1 MSATRNAGWTELLGG
16 ALAHDINNLA
26 LSLSSA
32 QRLIRP
38 DAGEDFKTAEWAA
51 FVQGDVDRL
60 RKLGA
65 RLRALAAAGDSHS
78 SARLDDACAAALA
91 EVDPAGGQVRR
102 AESSPVDARVRGT
115 PLAVSA
121 AIASLLE
128 HARAASPIGAS
139 IELAVRDAS
148 AGSVIVEVAAP
159 GASETGVI
167 DRARLDT
174 LLDTALR
181 DRRGDFSLVLAGAV
195 ADAIGGAVHVASDS
209 QRGLVLELE
218 LVAYLSRTARTASAS
233 LDGS

>member
-1 MSATRNAGWTELLGG
+1 MSATRNAGWTDLLAG

-38 DAGEDFKTAEWAA
+38 GAGESFEAAGWAA
-51 FVQGDVDRL
+51 FVEGDVDRL
-60 RKLGA
+60 RKLGG

-78 SARLDDACAAALA
+78 SARLDDACAAGLA

-102 AESSPVDARVRGT
+102 ADSSPVDARVRGT
-115 PLAVSA
+115 ALAVSA

-128 HARAASPIGAS
+128 HARAASPTGAS
-139 IELAVRDAS
+139 IQLAVRDAS
-148 AGSVIVEVAAP
+148 AGSFIVEIAAP
-159 GASETGVI
+159 EASATGVI
-167 DRARLDT
+167 DRARLDM

-195 ADAIGGAVHVASDS
+195 ADAVGGAVYVASDS

-218 LVAYLSRTARTASAS
+218 LVAYLSRTPRTASAS

>member
-26 LSLSSA
+26 LALSSA
-32 QRLIRP
+32 QRLTRP
-38 DAGEDFKTAEWAA
+38 GAAGDFDAAEWAA
-51 FVQGDVDRL
+51 FVEGDVDRL
-60 RKLGA
+60 RKLGV
-65 RLRALAAAGDSHS
+65 RLRALAAAGDVHS

-102 AESSPVDARVRGT
+102 AGSAPVDARVRGT
-115 PLAVSA
+115 AAAVGA

-128 HARAASPIGAS
+128 HARAAGPTGAPIA
-139 IELAVRDAS
+139 LAVKDAS
-148 AGSVIVEVAAP
+148 GGSVIVEIAAP
-159 GASETGVI
+159 GAAAIAVI

-195 ADAIGGAVHVASDS
+195 ADALGGAVHVASDA

-218 LVAYLSRTARTASAS
+218 LVASPA
-233 LDGS
+233 